1 MAEVDIKTVEN
12 TTSALTSDS
21 GADLAGGIRSTKGR
35 SRARLIWH
43 RLAHTPRFWVGA
55 IAIVLIALWAILG
68 PVFYPFSATER
79 DPLNMGLGP
88 TQLHWFG
95 TNGIGQ
101 DLYAQTLV
109 GLQKSLVIGLIAGP
123 LGTLIAAVAGS
134 VAGYMGGIVDKVI
147 VWCINL
153 LLVLP
158 SFILLVILSPLFKG
172 LSWVFLTIF
181 LAAFSWMIMAQVIR
195 SQTRSLRNQDFVKA
209 ARYMGVPMPQILG
222 RHIIPNVASLLII
235 DATLGVV
242 GAIMAETSLSYFGF
256 GVRAPDVSL
265 GTLLAEG
272 TNAAVT
278 RPWLFVFPAGVL
290 VATLFAVSLVG
301 DALRD
306 AVDPTSGVN
315 RD

>member
-1 MAEVDIKTVEN
+1 MSLLEEA
-12 TTSALTSDS
+12 SATLPSAPRSEPALAPITPSSKPLSRGRLVWKRLT
-21 GADLAGGIRSTKGR
+21 
-35 SRARLIWH
+35 
-43 RLAHTPRFWVGA
+43 HTPRFWFGA
-55 IAIVLIALWAILG
+55 VTIVLIFFWAVLG
-68 PVFYPFSATER
+68 PVLYPFDATGR

-95 TNGIGQ
+95 TNSIGQ

-109 GLQKSLVIGLIAGP
+109 GLQKSLIIGLIAGP
-123 LGTLIAAVAGS
+123 LGTFIAAVVGS
-134 VAGYMGGIVDKVI
+134 VAGYVGGLVDTI
-147 VWCINL
+147 LVWCINL

-172 LSWVFLTIF
+172 LSWIFLTVF

-195 SQTRSLRNQDFVKA
+195 SQTKSLRDRDFVKA
-209 ARYMGVPMPQILG
+209 ARYMGVPMPTILG
-222 RHIIPNVASLLII
+222 RHILPNVASLLII

-242 GAIMAETSLSYFGF
+242 ASILAETSLSYFGF

-265 GTLLAEG
+265 GTLLADG
-272 TNAAVT
+272 TSAAIT

-290 VATLFAVSLVG
+290 VLTLFAVSLIG

>member
-1 MAEVDIKTVEN
+1 MSLLEETNA
-12 TTSALTSDS
+12 
-21 GADLAGGIRSTKGR
+21 AGGTPVATPAPGPATPDVIRSAKPL
-35 SRARLIWH
+35 SRGRLIWR
-43 RLAHTPRFWVGA
+43 RLTQTSRFWAGA
-55 IAIVLIALWAILG
+55 IAIAVILLWAILG
-68 PVFYPFSATER
+68 PLLYPYDATGR

-95 TNGIGQ
+95 TNNIGQ

-109 GLQKSLVIGLIAGP
+109 GLQKSIVIGLIAGP
-123 LGTLIAAVAGS
+123 LGTLIAAVVGS
-134 VAGYMGGIVDKVI
+134 VAGYLGGVVDRVL

-181 LAAFSWMIMAQVIR
+181 IAGFSWMIMAQVVR
-195 SQTRSLRNQDFVKA
+195 SQTRSLRDRDFVKA
-209 ARYMGVPMPQILG
+209 ARYMGVPMPTILG
-222 RHIIPNVASLLII
+222 RHIIPNIASLLII

-242 GAIMAETSLSYFGF
+242 ASILAETGLSYFGF
-256 GVRAPDVSL
+256 GIRAPDVSL

-272 TNAAVT
+272 TSAAVT

-290 VATLFAVSLVG
+290 ILTLFAVSLIG

>member
-1 MAEVDIKTVEN
+1 MSLLEETNA
-12 TTSALTSDS
+12 
-21 GADLAGGIRSTKGR
+21 AGGTPVVTPAPGPAGPDVIRSAKPL
-35 SRARLIWH
+35 SRGRLIWR
-43 RLAHTPRFWVGA
+43 RLTQTSRFWAGA
-55 IAIVLIALWAILG
+55 IAIAVILLWAILG
-68 PVFYPFSATER
+68 PLLYPYDATGR

-95 TNGIGQ
+95 TNNIGQ

-109 GLQKSLVIGLIAGP
+109 GLQKSIVIGLIAGP
-123 LGTLIAAVAGS
+123 LGTLIAAVVGS
-134 VAGYMGGIVDKVI
+134 VAGYLGGVVDRVL

-181 LAAFSWMIMAQVIR
+181 IAGFSWMIMAQVVR
-195 SQTRSLRNQDFVKA
+195 SQTRSLRDRDFVKA
-209 ARYMGVPMPQILG
+209 ARYMGVPMPTILG
-222 RHIIPNVASLLII
+222 RHIIPNIASLLII

-242 GAIMAETSLSYFGF
+242 ASILAETGLSYFGF
-256 GVRAPDVSL
+256 GIRAPDVSL

-272 TNAAVT
+272 TSAAVT

-290 VATLFAVSLVG
+290 ILTLFAVSLIG

>member
-1 MAEVDIKTVEN
+1 MSILEETNAELGSLPEPEYVSET
-12 TTSALTSDS
+12 
-21 GADLAGGIRSTKGR
+21 RSPKPLSR
-35 SRARLIWH
+35 SRLIWR
-43 RLAHTPRFWVGA
+43 RLARTPRFWIGAGA
-55 IAIVLIALWAILG
+55 ITFIFLWAIFG
-68 PVFYPFSATER
+68 PLLYPYDATER
-79 DPLNMGLGP
+79 DPLNMGMGP

-95 TNGIGQ
+95 TNNIGQ

-123 LGTLIAAVAGS
+123 LGTLIAAVVGS
-134 VAGYMGGIVDKVI
+134 LAGYLGGVVDRVL

-195 SQTRSLRNQDFVKA
+195 SQTRSLRNRDFVKA
-209 ARYMGVPMPQILG
+209 ARYMGVPMRKILG

-242 GAIMAETSLSYFGF
+242 GMIMAETSLSYFGF

-290 VATLFAVSLVG
+290 VLTLFAVSLVG

>member
-1 MAEVDIKTVEN
+1 MSLLEETNA
-12 TTSALTSDS
+12 
-21 GADLAGGIRSTKGR
+21 AGGTPVVTPAPGPAGPDVIRSAR
-35 SRARLIWH
+35 PLSRGRLIWR
-43 RLAHTPRFWVGA
+43 RLTQTSRFWVGA
-55 IAIVLIALWAILG
+55 VAIAVILLWAVLG
-68 PVFYPFSATER
+68 PLLYPYDATGR

-95 TNGIGQ
+95 TNNIGQ

-109 GLQKSLVIGLIAGP
+109 GLQKSIVIGLIAGP
-123 LGTLIAAVAGS
+123 LGTLIAAVVGS
-134 VAGYMGGIVDKVI
+134 VAGYMGGVVDRVL

-181 LAAFSWMIMAQVIR
+181 IAGFSWMIMAQVVR
-195 SQTRSLRNQDFVKA
+195 SQTKSLRDRDFVKA
-209 ARYMGVPMPQILG
+209 ARYMGVPMPTILG
-222 RHIIPNVASLLII
+222 RHIIPNIASLLII

-242 GAIMAETSLSYFGF
+242 ASILAETGLSYFGF
-256 GVRAPDVSL
+256 GIRAPDVSL

-272 TNAAVT
+272 TSAAVT

-290 VATLFAVSLVG
+290 ILTLFAVSLIG

>member
-1 MAEVDIKTVEN
+1 MSLLEETNA
-12 TTSALTSDS
+12 
-21 GADLAGGIRSTKGR
+21 AGGAPVVTPAPGPAGPEVIRSAR
-35 SRARLIWH
+35 PLSRGRLIWR
-43 RLAHTPRFWVGA
+43 RLTQTSRFWVGA
-55 IAIVLIALWAILG
+55 IAIAVILLWAILG
-68 PVFYPFSATER
+68 PLLYPYNATGR

-95 TNGIGQ
+95 TNNIGQ

-109 GLQKSLVIGLIAGP
+109 GLQKSIVIGLIAGP
-123 LGTLIAAVAGS
+123 LGTLIAAVVGS
-134 VAGYMGGIVDKVI
+134 VAGYMGGVVDRVL

-181 LAAFSWMIMAQVIR
+181 IAGFSWMIMAQVVR
-195 SQTRSLRNQDFVKA
+195 SQTKSLRDRDFVKA
-209 ARYMGVPMPQILG
+209 ARYMGVPMPTILG
-222 RHIIPNVASLLII
+222 RHIIPNIASLLII

-242 GAIMAETSLSYFGF
+242 ASILAETGLSYFGF
-256 GVRAPDVSL
+256 GIRAPDVSL

-272 TNAAVT
+272 TSAAVT

-290 VATLFAVSLVG
+290 ILTLFAVSLIG

>member
-1 MAEVDIKTVEN
+1 MAIVGN
-12 TTSALTSDS
+12 TTSTLKSD
-21 GADLAGGIRSTKGR
+21 GPVDLAGGIGSSKPL
-35 SRARLIWH
+35 SRGRLIW
-43 RLAHTPRFWVGA
+43 RQLAHTPRFWFGF
-55 IAIVLIALWAILG
+55 IAICIIGLWALLG
-68 PVFYPFSATER
+68 PVFYPFDALQR
-79 DPLNMGLGP
+79 DPLNMGMGP

-101 DLYAQTLV
+101 DVYAQTLV

-123 LGTLIAAVAGS
+123 LGTLIAAIAGS
-134 VAGYMGGIVDKVI
+134 VAGYMGGTVDKVI

-158 SFILLVILSPLFKG
+158 SFILLVILSPLFQG

-181 LAAFSWMIMAQVIR
+181 LAAFSWMVMAQVIR

-209 ARYMGVPMPQILG
+209 ARFMGVPMPTILR

-242 GAIMAETSLSYFGF
+242 AAIMAETSLSYFGF

-272 TNAAVT
+272 TSAAVT

-290 VATLFAVSLVG
+290 VATLFAVSLIG

>member
-1 MAEVDIKTVEN
+1 MSLLEETNATLPSGPRPEP
-12 TTSALTSDS
+12 ALAPITPSS
-21 GADLAGGIRSTKGR
+21 KPLSRGR
-35 SRARLIWH
+35 LVWKRLI
-43 RLAHTPRFWVGA
+43 HTPRFWFGA
-55 IAIVLIALWAILG
+55 VTIVLIFLWAILG
-68 PVFYPFSATER
+68 PVLYPFDATGR

-95 TNGIGQ
+95 TNSIGQ

-109 GLQKSLVIGLIAGP
+109 GLQKSLIIGLIAGP
-123 LGTLIAAVAGS
+123 LGTFIAAVVGS
-134 VAGYMGGIVDKVI
+134 VAGYVGGLVDTI
-147 VWCINL
+147 LVWCINL

-172 LSWVFLTIF
+172 LSWIFLTVF

-195 SQTRSLRNQDFVKA
+195 SQTKSLRDRDFVKA
-209 ARYMGVPMPQILG
+209 ARYMGVPMPTILG
-222 RHIIPNVASLLII
+222 RHILPNVASLLII

-242 GAIMAETSLSYFGF
+242 ASILAETSLSYFGF

-265 GTLLAEG
+265 GTLLADG
-272 TNAAVT
+272 TSAAIT

-290 VATLFAVSLVG
+290 VLTLFAVSLIG

>member
-1 MAEVDIKTVEN
+1 MSLLEE
-12 TTSALTSDS
+12 TSATLPAGPIPEPETGP
-21 GADLAGGIRSTKGR
+21 GARSSKPLSRGR
-35 SRARLIWH
+35 LVVK
-43 RLAHTPRFWVGA
+43 RLAHTPRFWFGA
-55 IAIVLIALWAILG
+55 VTIVLIFLWAILG
-68 PVFYPFSATER
+68 PVLYPFDATSR
-79 DPLNMGLGP
+79 DPLNMGFGP

-109 GLQKSLVIGLIAGP
+109 GLQKSLIIGLIAGP
-123 LGTLIAAVAGS
+123 LGTFIAAVVGS
-134 VAGYMGGIVDKVI
+134 VAGYVGGIVDTI
-147 VWCINL
+147 LVWCINL

-172 LSWVFLTIF
+172 LSWIFLTVF

-195 SQTRSLRNQDFVKA
+195 SQTKSLRDRDFVKA
-209 ARYMGVPMPQILG
+209 ARYMGVPMPTILG
-222 RHIIPNVASLLII
+222 RHILPNVASLLII

-242 GAIMAETSLSYFGF
+242 ASILAETSLSYFGF

-265 GTLLAEG
+265 GTLLADG
-272 TNAAVT
+272 TSAAVT

-290 VATLFAVSLVG
+290 VVTLFAVSLIG

-306 AVDPTSGVN
+306 AVDPTSGAN

>member
-1 MAEVDIKTVEN
+1 MSLLEETNA
-12 TTSALTSDS
+12 
-21 GADLAGGIRSTKGR
+21 AGGTPVITPAPGPAGTDVIRSAKPL
-35 SRARLIWH
+35 SRGRLIWR
-43 RLAHTPRFWVGA
+43 RLTQTSRFWVGA
-55 IAIVLIALWAILG
+55 IAIAVILLWAVLG
-68 PVFYPFSATER
+68 PLLYPYNATGR

-95 TNGIGQ
+95 TNNIGQ

-109 GLQKSLVIGLIAGP
+109 GLQKSIVIGLIAGP
-123 LGTLIAAVAGS
+123 LGTLIAAVVGS
-134 VAGYMGGIVDKVI
+134 VAGYMGGVVDRVL

-181 LAAFSWMIMAQVIR
+181 IAGFSWMIMAQVVR
-195 SQTRSLRNQDFVKA
+195 SQTKSLRDRDFVKA
-209 ARYMGVPMPQILG
+209 ARYMGVPMPTILG
-222 RHIIPNVASLLII
+222 RHIIPNIASLLII

-242 GAIMAETSLSYFGF
+242 ASILAETGLSYFGF
-256 GVRAPDVSL
+256 GIRAPDVSL

-272 TNAAVT
+272 TSAAVT

-290 VATLFAVSLVG
+290 IVTLFAVSLIG

>member
-1 MAEVDIKTVEN
+1 MSMIEA
-12 TTSALTSDS
+12 
-21 GADLAGGIRSTKGR
+21 AGLGQSPVVPPETPPPAAGIRSPKPLSRGR
-35 SRARLIWH
+35 LVGR
-43 RLAHTPRFWVGA
+43 RLAQTPRFWVGA
-55 IAIVLIALWAILG
+55 VTIGLILLWALVG
-68 PVFYPFSATER
+68 PALSAYDAIGR

-95 TNGIGQ
+95 TNNIGQ
-101 DLYAQTLV
+101 DLYAQTLN

-123 LGTLIAAVAGS
+123 LGTMIAAVVGS
-134 VAGYMGGIVDKVI
+134 VAGYLGGVVDRVL

-158 SFILLVILSPLFKG
+158 SFILLVILSPLFTS
-172 LSWVFLTIF
+172 LSWVFLTLF
-181 LAAFSWMIMAQVIR
+181 LAGFSWMIMAQVIR
-195 SQTRSLRNQDFVKA
+195 SQTKSLRDRDFVKA
-209 ARYMGVPMPQILG
+209 ARYMGVPTRTILS
-222 RHIIPNVASLLII
+222 RHILPNVASLLII

-242 GAIMAETSLSYFGF
+242 ASIMAETSLSYFGF

-265 GTLLAEG
+265 GTLLADG
-272 TNAAVT
+272 TSAAVT

-290 VATLFAVSLVG
+290 IITLFAVSLIG

>member
-1 MAEVDIKTVEN
+1 MSLLEETNA
-12 TTSALTSDS
+12 
-21 GADLAGGIRSTKGR
+21 AGGTPVVTPAPGPAGPDVIRSAKPL
-35 SRARLIWH
+35 SRGRLIWR
-43 RLAHTPRFWVGA
+43 RLTQTSRFWVGA
-55 IAIVLIALWAILG
+55 IAIAVILLWAVLG
-68 PVFYPFSATER
+68 PLLYPYNATGR

-95 TNGIGQ
+95 TNNIGQ

-109 GLQKSLVIGLIAGP
+109 GLQKSIVIGLIAGP
-123 LGTLIAAVAGS
+123 LGTLIAAVVGS
-134 VAGYMGGIVDKVI
+134 VAGYMGGVVDRVL

-181 LAAFSWMIMAQVIR
+181 IAGFSWMIMAQVVR
-195 SQTRSLRNQDFVKA
+195 SQTKSLRDRDFVKA
-209 ARYMGVPMPQILG
+209 ARYMGVPMPTILG
-222 RHIIPNVASLLII
+222 RHIIPNIASLLII

-242 GAIMAETSLSYFGF
+242 ASILAETGLSYFGF
-256 GVRAPDVSL
+256 GIRAPDVSL

-272 TNAAVT
+272 TSAAVT

-290 VATLFAVSLVG
+290 ILTLFAVSLIG

>member
-1 MAEVDIKTVEN
+1 MADVNIKPVES
-12 TTSALTSDS
+12 TTSALSSDG
-21 GADLAGGIRSTKGR
+21 GANLAGGIRSTKAR
-35 SRARLIWH
+35 SRGRLIWH
-43 RLAHTPRFWVGA
+43 RLTHTPRFWVGA

-68 PVFYPFSATER
+68 PVFYPFSATGR
-79 DPLNMGLGP
+79 DPLNMGIGP

-209 ARYMGVPMPQILG
+209 ARYMGVPMPRILG

-265 GTLLAEG
+265 GTLLSDG
-272 TNAAVT
+272 TSAAIT

>member
-1 MAEVDIKTVEN
+1 MSLLEEANATLGEEPEPERLPATASPKPL
-12 TTSALTSDS
+12 S
-21 GADLAGGIRSTKGR
+21 RSK
-35 SRARLIWH
+35 LIWR
-43 RLAHTPRFWVGA
+43 RLSRTPRFWVGA
-55 IAIVLIALWAILG
+55 VTIGLIFLWAIFG
-68 PVFYPFSATER
+68 PMLYASDATTR
-79 DPLNMGLGP
+79 DPLNMGMGP

-95 TNGIGQ
+95 TNNIGQ
-101 DLYAQTLV
+101 DVYAQTLV

-123 LGTLIAAVAGS
+123 LGTLIAAVVGS
-134 VAGYMGGIVDKVI
+134 LAGYLGGVVDRVL

-172 LSWVFLTIF
+172 LSWVFLTVF

-195 SQTRSLRNQDFVKA
+195 SQTRSLRNRDFVKA
-209 ARYMGVPMPQILG
+209 ARYMGVPMPTILS
-222 RHIIPNVASLLII
+222 RHIIPNVASLLIV

-242 GAIMAETSLSYFGF
+242 GMIMAETSLSYFGF

-272 TNAAVT
+272 TSAAVT

-290 VATLFAVSLVG
+290 VLTLFAVSLVG

-306 AVDPTSGVN
+306 AVDPTSGAN

>member
-1 MAEVDIKTVEN
+1 MAIVEN
-12 TTSALTSDS
+12 TTSALKSA
-21 GADLAGGIRSTKGR
+21 GPADGAGGIRSTKPL
-35 SRARLIWH
+35 SRGRLIG
-43 RLAHTPRFWVGA
+43 RQLAHTPRFWVGF
-55 IAIVLIALWAILG
+55 IAICIIGLWAILG
-68 PVFYPFSATER
+68 PIFYPFDALTR

-101 DLYAQTLV
+101 DVYAQTLV

-134 VAGYMGGIVDKVI
+134 VAGYMGGLVDKII

-158 SFILLVILSPLFKG
+158 SFILLVILSPLFQG

-181 LAAFSWMIMAQVIR
+181 LAAFSWMVMAQVIR
-195 SQTRSLRNQDFVKA
+195 SQTRSLRGQDYVKA
-209 ARYMGVPMPQILG
+209 ARFMGVPMPTILR

-242 GAIMAETSLSYFGF
+242 AAIMAETSLSYFGF

-272 TNAAVT
+272 TSAAIT
-278 RPWLFVFPAGVL
+278 RPWLFIFPAGVL
-290 VATLFAVSLVG
+290 VVTLFAVSLIG